1 MIDRRQKKRADE
13 IFVSGFRAMLW
24 KTQSGI
30 IPPLFYLVIAE
41 KDKLKAAKKLMC
53 PRKAVEPNSVVD
65 PNVQSQQMYPVW
77 LNTLNP

>member
-41 KDKLKAAKKLMC
+41 KDKLKAVKELMC
-53 PRKAVEPNSVVD
+53 PKNAVD
-65 PNVQSQQMYPVW
+65 PANVQSQRMYPVHCSVA
-77 LNTLNP
+77 